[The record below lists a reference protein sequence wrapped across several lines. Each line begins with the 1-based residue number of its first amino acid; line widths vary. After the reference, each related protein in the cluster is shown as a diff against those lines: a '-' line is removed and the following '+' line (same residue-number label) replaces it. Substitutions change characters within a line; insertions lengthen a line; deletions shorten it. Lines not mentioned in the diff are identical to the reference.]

1 MSFLKNIPAMV
12 AGDIRQRLG
21 GAFAP
26 NAVLEILQ
34 IGAPA
39 ALVPEY
45 TTAYNTAM
53 LVEVDGAY
61 QSWVV
66 YNRVDATTYFSKFW
80 GTNANRGISFSKPA
94 VDIYGLLDDINTFLC
109 TDFTQDEV
117 YNDPIV
123 TGDTVTL
130 RFTDKCKWFTGQTT
144 LPVEAKHRTV
154 NNKVIAKAAYT
165 PNVWRGTRTQ
175 TKINPGLL
183 TFSLDYDGA
192 SLLSIQST
200 LVTGDSTLTAGLL
213 SAANAATIAAFLK
226 AKDGLPWQ
234 ASATAGEFNLYNS
247 ILLFNGNAL
256 DFNIQRMQYA
266 NIAGNP
272 VNDTLGVLLSKF
284 RLPRLTRRYLA
295 VIMVNGTYATNLDQ
309 DLLYVQYG
317 PVLNLAAVDAKPDP
331 KPLHHWPLEGN
342 YRNYGKDPKKPE
354 LAIRGTFQNIST
366 YDGGTWFHV
375 YADTSASANNSP
387 IGAVLPVDRDFTFT
401 FKYFHNVADTAIA
414 ASAVQFWQH
423 SKNTA
428 GTTAGR
434 IGVMADNLFGID
446 GASYV
451 NAVHSDTKNWPH
463 STVVTIVREGD
474 EWSIYHDGILR
485 ANFRNFTVAT
495 VALDTVWCVNTQFR
509 IKDIRYYDVAL
520 TPDQVR
526 RAVRLDPALLGDPYV
541 VNKVVPAPQ
550 YHFPLKGNLLDKTG
564 TVEFITS
571 QKGTARFNAVTYAGI
586 ASKFYYNTY
595 TGQILM
601 GVGFPR
607 ASDFTF
613 QWDMLATASTSGAY
627 QLWLDAITSVIG
639 LNLLNGWVRSPVGTL
654 VGSYTP
660 SSTMPAGDPHRWTI
674 VRRGRALYYYLNS
687 KFIYSELVPEGTVL
701 NPLTWIWT
709 PAFLSGGG
717 IKDVKYWNTALSE
730 DQVIA
735 SLKEPF

>member
-12 AGDIRQRLG
+12 AGGIRQRLG

-26 NAVLEILQ
+26 NAKLEILQ
-34 IGAPA
+34 LGSPA
-39 ALVPEY
+39 TLIPEY

-53 LVEVDGAY
+53 LVEVDSAY

-80 GTNANRGISFSKPA
+80 GTNANRGIAFSKPA
-94 VDIYGLLDDINTFLC
+94 VDIYGLLDDINKFLC

-117 YNDPIV
+117 YNDPII

-130 RFTDKCKWFTGQTT
+130 RFTDKCKWFTGQAT
-144 LPVEAKHRTV
+144 LPVEVKHRTV
-154 NNKVIAKAAYT
+154 NNKVMAKVGYT
-165 PNVWRGTRTQ
+165 PNVWRGAVRTQ
-175 TKINPGLL
+175 AKINPGLL
-183 TFSLDYDGA
+183 TFSLDYDGT
-192 SLLSIQST
+192 SLLAIQPT
-200 LVTGDSTLTAGLL
+200 LVIGDSALTTGFL

-226 AKDGLPWQ
+226 SKDGLPWQ

-247 ILLFNGNAL
+247 VLLFNGNAL
-256 DFNIQRMQYA
+256 DFNIMRMQYA

-272 VNDTLGVLLSKF
+272 INDTLGVLLDKF
-284 RLPRLTRRYLA
+284 RMPRLKRRYLA
-295 VIMVNGTYATNLDQ
+295 VLMVNGTYATNLDQ
-309 DLLYVQYG
+309 DLLYIQYG
-317 PVLNLAAVDAKPDP
+317 PTIDVAAIDARPDP

-354 LAIRGTFQNIST
+354 LAIRGTFQPIGT
-366 YDGGTWFHV
+366 YDGGSWLHV
-375 YADTSASANNSP
+375 HADTSTLSNNSP
-387 IGAVLPVDRDFTFT
+387 IGVILPVDRDFTFT
-401 FKYFHNVADTAIA
+401 FKYNHNAADTAMSA
-414 ASAVQFWQH
+414 GAVQFYQL
-423 SKNTA
+423 SKGA
-428 GTTAGR
+428 GYTAGR

-446 GASYV
+446 SASYV

-495 VALDTVWCVNTQFR
+495 IALDTVYCVNTRFL

-571 QKGTARFNAVTYAGI
+571 QKGTARFNAVTYGTGT
-586 ASKFYYNTY
+586 SKFYYNAY
-595 TGQILM
+595 SGQILM

-607 ASDFTF
+607 DADFTF
-613 QWDMLATASTSGAY
+613 QWDMYASAAISGAY
-627 QLWLDAITSVIG
+627 QLWLDGITNVLG
-639 LNLLNGWVRSPVGTL
+639 LNLLNGWVRSPIYTL
-654 VGSYTP
+654 LGSYTP
-660 SSTMPAGDPHRWTI
+660 SVALPAGTPYRWTI
-674 VRRGRALYYYLNS
+674 ARRGRSLYFYLNS